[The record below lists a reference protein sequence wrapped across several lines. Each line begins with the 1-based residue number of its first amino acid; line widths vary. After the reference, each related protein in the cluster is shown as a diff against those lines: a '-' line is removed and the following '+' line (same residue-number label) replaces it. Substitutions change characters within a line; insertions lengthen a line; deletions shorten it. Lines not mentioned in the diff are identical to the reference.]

1 MNQNK
6 IRSEDGWFS
15 QLDNISQDSFKLF
28 GRSELFTNLSA
39 SYYIG
44 FLPGILQGM
53 CIFVIVFS
61 TLLISSVMQLIFLC
75 ANQGLLRVTLCHY
88 ISRKGY
94 LEPIRRFLKGR
105 LEILHSR
112 SFPHNYHNNKLLK
125 TQLHLRWTPR
135 SLTY

>member
-1 MNQNK
+1 MAEERLLSSDRRIIGSADQNK

-39 SYYIG
+39 SYHIG

-61 TLLISSVMQLIFLC
+61 TLLISSVMQLIFFGV
-75 ANQGLLRVTLCHY
+75 Q
-88 ISRKGY
+88 
-94 LEPIRRFLKGR
+94 IRGF
-105 LEILHSR
+105 
-112 SFPHNYHNNKLLK
+112 
-125 TQLHLRWTPR
+125 
-135 SLTY
+135 